1 MGFRCFLLWA
11 SIVGGRVKKGLI
23 YAFATYILWGF
34 LSIFWKLLSGVDA
47 YEVFSY
53 RMLSTML
60 TMVLYFCMTG
70 KLGKLKSELSGLVAN
85 KSELWRMILASFM
98 ISLNWLIYIYAIG
111 HNQATAASLGYYIN
125 PLFSVLLAVVFLKER
140 LENYTKLSLVLAVI
154 GVGILTYQNGQLP
167 MISILLPIS
176 FGTYGLIKK
185 NISLS
190 SDVAMFVETFTVTP
204 FVIIYLLFFAKH
216 SPSDYRHIEVIYL
229 ALSGIITAIP
239 LLLFAEAL
247 KRAPLNVVGFVQYV
261 NPTIQLAIAI
271 FVFKETFKLENLY
284 GFVAIWLAII
294 VFIIGQILMLKKS
307 KNMVK

>member
-204 FVIIYLLFFAKH
+204 LVIIYLLFFAKH

>member
-85 KSELWRMILASFM
+85 KPELWRMILASFM

-125 PLFSVLLAVVFLKER
+125 PLFSVLLAVVFLKEH

-204 FVIIYLLFFAKH
+204 LVIIYLLFFAKH